1 MSKLTLTVEAETWP
15 LAQPF
20 VISRGSRTETH
31 VVVASVT
38 DGTYTGRGEAVPNVR
53 YGESIEQ
60 TIAEIEAVRQALAD
74 GATRQDIQTLMK
86 ANAAR
91 NAVDCALW
99 DYEAKSKGQP
109 VWRLIG
115 HGPQRQII
123 TVYTLSLGTPES
135 MAEVAKRE
143 QDRPVLK
150 LKLGGEGDV
159 ERVAAVRA
167 AAPKAKLVVDA
178 NEAWTVEQFKAFMPE
193 MARLGVLL
201 VEQPLPQADD
211 HQLRGLPRPV
221 PVCADESCHVATDV
235 EGLSDRYDFIN
246 IKLDKSGGLTEALAL
261 LEAAHSR
268 GMGMMV
274 GCMVGTSLGMAPT
287 HLIAQHC
294 AFTDIDAPLLLAK
307 DRPGGLRFH
316 GSHAAPATPD
326 LWG

>member
-1 MSKLTLTVEAETWP
+1 MSILTLKVEAETWP

-20 VISRGSRTETH
+20 VISRGSKTETQ
-31 VVVASVT
+31 VVVASIS

-60 TIAEIEAVRQALAD
+60 TVAEIEAIGPALAD
-74 GATRQDIQTLMK
+74 GASLRDIQTLMK
-86 ANAAR
+86 PNAAR

-99 DYEAKSKGQP
+99 DFAAKATGQP
-109 VWRLIG
+109 VWRLLN
-115 HGPQRQII
+115 HQPQRQVV

-143 QDRPVLK
+143 AKRPVLK

-167 AAPKAKLVVDA
+167 AAPNAKLVVDA
-178 NEAWTVEQFKAFMPE
+178 NEAWTVEQFIAFMPE
-193 MARLGVLL
+193 MARLGVQL

-211 HQLRGLPRPV
+211 HLLRGLPRPV
-221 PVCADESCHVATDV
+221 PVCADESCHVASDV
-235 EGLSDRYDFIN
+235 AGLSDRYDFIN
-246 IKLDKSGGLTEALAL
+246 IKLDKSGGLTEAIAL
-261 LEAAHSR
+261 LQAAQAHK
-268 GMGMMV
+268 MGMMV

-307 DRPGGLRFH
+307 DRPGGLRFN
-316 GSHAAPATPD
+316 GSYAAPPTPD